1 MKIKFSHR
9 YYKLENQGG
18 KARLTAAMP
27 YRTKEEQN
35 A

>member
-18 KARLTAAMP
+18 KARLIAAMP
-27 YRTKEEQN
+27 YRTKEKQN
-35 A
+35 V